1 MTLLHADLKL
11 AQRLEAV
18 DADVNREAVAAA
30 ARLLPELGACAAPFM
45 GGWAM
50 FDGPQ
55 SPITQCFG
63 LGLKGRVSGR
73 EMNDLEDFFRS
84 RGAPC
89 NIELC
94 PHADASLVE
103 LLGKRGYRVLE
114 YSNVL
119 VRPLPGEPFA
129 AAAQGIALRPVP
141 RQEAKD
147 FAGIVM
153 GAFFSGTIP
162 PGMESLMAGSFI
174 SSNGCESM
182 LATVDGIA
190 AGGASYSIVDGVLDC
205 YGDGTLERFRGR
217 GIQSA
222 LIATRLEAGI
232 RAGAELAMATTM
244 PGTVSQ
250 RNYERAGFRVVY
262 TRCKFTREWTRSI

>member
-18 DADVNREAVAAA
+18 DAEINREAVMAA

-50 FDGPQ
+50 FDGPL

-63 LGLKGRVSGR
+63 LGLHGRVDGR
-73 EMNDLEDFFRS
+73 QMNELEDFFHN
-84 RGAPC
+84 RGAAC

-119 VRPLPGEPFA
+119 VRALPGAPFA
-129 AAAQGIALRPVP
+129 AAGKGIALRSV
-141 RQEAKD
+141 RREEAKD
-147 FAGIVM
+147 FAAVVM
-153 GAFFSGTIP
+153 GAFFGGVIP

-174 SSNGCESM
+174 GSEGCESM
-182 LATVDGIA
+182 LASVDGVA
-190 AGGASYSIVDGVLDC
+190 AGGASYSIVRGVLDC
-205 YGDGTLERFRGR
+205 YGDGTLEAFRGR

-222 LIATRLEAGI
+222 LIAVRLEAGI

-250 RNYERAGFRVVY
+250 RNYERAGFGVAY
-262 TRCKFTREWTRSI
+262 TRCKFTREWKT